1 MNWKKPFIIVF
12 LLIISSS
19 LTAGCLTAQKSTK
32 NVLRYSAGAE
42 PQTLDPRK
50 STGLPEANIEA
61 QTFEGLTTIGPN
73 DQPIPAVAEAWTVS
87 EDGLHYR
94 FFLRKNAR
102 WSNGDPVTA
111 ADFEY
116 AWKSALNPSLA
127 SEYAYQL
134 YYLKNG
140 EAYNKGLVAEDQIGV
155 RAIDPYILEVHLEQP
170 TAYFLSL
177 AAFHTYYPVHS
188 QTVQNNDR
196 WATEPKTLIGNGPF
210 KITNWIHNS
219 KIEFS
224 RNDFYWD
231 ASRVKMKGLEFILT
245 ESSAAELSM
254 FENGQIDMGENIPV
268 SEYPRLLKMGVLK
281 INPFLGTYF
290 FCFNTTKPPLDDPK
304 VRKALSLAINREAL
318 IQHVT
323 KGEQKPA
330 LAWVPYG
337 LADAEAAADFRIVG
351 GNYLNDNDIAA
362 ARRLLADAGYPDG
375 RGLPSITLLYNTN
388 EMHKAIAEAV
398 QEMWK
403 KNLGVTVTL
412 TNQEWK
418 VFLNSRHKGDYQ
430 IARHGWIGDYADPM
444 TFIDMFMS
452 DSGNNDAQYRNPD
465 YDRLVRAAKL
475 ASDPAVRMQTMHAAE
490 QMLFDDAVI
499 APVYF
504 YTRPLLIRPNIKGVL
519 HSVLGVVY
527 FKEAYIEQY
536 K

>member
-1 MNWKKPFIIVF
+1 MTWRYF
-12 LLIISSS
+12 LSILFVIMISGS
-19 LTAGCLTAQKSTK
+19 LLTGCLTAQKSAK
-32 NVLRYSAGAE
+32 NALRYSAGAE

-61 QTFEGLTTIGPN
+61 QIFEGLTAIGPN
-73 DQPIPAVAEAWTVS
+73 GQPVPAVAESWTIS
-87 EDGLHYR
+87 ADGLHYK

-102 WSNGDPVTA
+102 WSNGDPVA
-111 ADFEY
+111 AKDFEY
-116 AWKSALNPSLA
+116 AWKSALNPKLA

-140 EAYNKGLVAEDQIGV
+140 EAYNKGFCDETQVGV
-155 RAIDPYILEVHLEQP
+155 NALDAHTLEIHLEQP

-177 AAFHTYYPVHS
+177 LAFHTYYPVHS
-188 QTVQNNDR
+188 HTVQNNDL

-210 KITNWIHNS
+210 KIINWIHNS

-231 ASRVKMKGLEFILT
+231 IDRVKMEGLEFILT
-245 ESSAAELSM
+245 ESSAAELAM
-254 FENGQIDMGENIPV
+254 YENNQIDIGENIPV
-268 SEYPRLLKMGVLK
+268 SEYPRLLNAGVLK

-290 FCFNTTKPPLDDPK
+290 FCFNTTKPPLDNPK
-304 VRKALSLAINREAL
+304 VRKALSLAINREEL

-323 KGEQKPA
+323 KGGQKPA

-337 LADAEAAADFRIVG
+337 LTDAVETTDFRLVG
-351 GNYLNDNDIAA
+351 GSYLQDNNIAA
-362 ARRLLADAGYPDG
+362 ARHLLAEAGYPEG
-375 RGLPSITLLYNTN
+375 QAIPPITLLYNTN

-403 KNLGVTVTL
+403 KNLGISVSL

-452 DSGNNDAQYRNPD
+452 DSGNNDAQYKNPE
-465 YDRLVRAAKL
+465 YDRLVKAAKL
-475 ASDPAVRMQTMHAAE
+475 SSDPARRMEAMHAAE
-490 QMLFDDAVI
+490 QILFDDAVL

-504 YTRPLLIRPNIKGVL
+504 YTRPLLIRPSVKGVF
-519 HSVLGVVY
+519 HSVLGVIY
-527 FKEAYIEQY
+527 FKEAYIEH
-536 K
+536 

>member
-1 MNWKKPFIIVF
+1 LNWKKFLFSI
-12 LLIISSS
+12 LLILISGS
-19 LTAGCLTAQKSTK
+19 LLAGCLTAQKSAK

-61 QTFEGLTTIGPN
+61 QIFEGLTTIGPN
-73 DQPIPAVAEAWTVS
+73 GQPLPAVAEHWTTS
-87 EDGLHYR
+87 ADGLHYK

-111 ADFEY
+111 KDFEY
-116 AWKSALNPSLA
+116 AWKSALNPRLA

-140 EAYNKGLVAEDQIGV
+140 EAYNKGLVDETQVGAK
-155 RAIDPYILEVHLEQP
+155 AIDAHTLEVNLEQP

-177 AAFHTYYPVHS
+177 LAFHTYYPVHL
-188 QTVQNNDR
+188 QTVQSNDL

-219 KIEFS
+219 KIEFT

-231 ASRVKMKGLEFILT
+231 IDKVKMKGLEFILT
-245 ESSAAELSM
+245 ESSTAELAM
-254 FENGQIDMGENIPV
+254 FENRQVDVGENIPV
-268 SEYPRLLKMGVLK
+268 SEYPRLLNTGVLK

-290 FCFNTTKPPLDDPK
+290 FCFNTTKPPLDNPK

-323 KGEQKPA
+323 KGAQKPA

-337 LADAEAAADFRIVG
+337 LADAVETADFRLVG
-351 GNYLNDNDIAA
+351 GNYLQDNDIHT
-362 ARRLLADAGYPDG
+362 ARRLLAEAGYPEG
-375 RGLPSITLLYNTN
+375 RGLPPIALLYNTN
-388 EMHKAIAEAV
+388 EMHKSIAEAV
-398 QEMWK
+398 QEMWR
-403 KNLGVTVTL
+403 KNLGISVSL

-452 DSGNNDAQYRNPD
+452 DSGNNDAQYKNPE
-465 YDRLVRAAKL
+465 YDRLVKAAKWS
-475 ASDPAVRMQTMHAAE
+475 SDPGVRMQAMHAAE
-490 QMLFDDAVI
+490 QMLFDDAI
-499 APVYF
+499 LAPVYF
-504 YTRPLLIRPNIKGVL
+504 YTRPLLIRPTIKGVL
-519 HSVLGVVY
+519 HSVLGIIY
-527 FKEAYIEQY
+527 FKETYIEQ
-536 K
+536 